1 MEVMKK
7 TALAAARVVAFLL
20 LCIAVSAVLGLV
32 VEAINWAG
40 EVSGAWSSM
49 QQCGVA
55 WFNALPWVPVMG
67 SWLRAT
73 GINPG
78 WLGYLFALVVLGALG
93 VLRNR
98 K

>member
-49 QQCGVA
+49 QGGVA
-55 WFNALPWVPVMG
+55 WFNALPWVPVMD

-78 WLGYLFALVVLGALG
+78 WLGYLFALVVLGAFG

>member
-40 EVSGAWSSM
+40 NVSGAWESA
-49 QQCGVA
+49 QGGVA
-55 WFNALPWVPVMG
+55 WFNALPWVPVMD
-67 SWLRAT
+67 SWLRST
-73 GINPG
+73 GLNPG
-78 WLGYLFALVVLGALG
+78 WLGYLFSLVVLAAFG
-93 VLRNR
+93 VFRSR